1 VKIRIATRKS
11 PLALWQARWVANE
24 LKRIR
29 PGLDVEEIHIVTK
42 GDRIQDRPL
51 SEVGGKGLFVTEIE
65 DALRE
70 GRADLAVHSMK
81 DVPAEL
87 AEGLGISCVPVRE
100 DPRDVLVSNDGAG
113 LDDLEAFSKVGTSSL
128 RRQAQIRARR
138 NDVICEPVRGN
149 VDTRLRKLDE
159 GQYRAIVLAA
169 AGMRRLGLD
178 HRTHRVLT
186 VEECIP
192 AVGQGALGLET
203 RIDDR
208 AMLELLAPL
217 DHAET
222 RIAVEA
228 ERAYLARLEG
238 GCQLPLAAYARLTH
252 EGSRLRIDAL
262 VGSADGSQLITAGS
276 DRYLE
281 DQSPEGKLRVAYQVG
296 REIAEHML
304 QKGAGDML
312 EACRHL
318 ADARSWK
325 H

>member
-24 LKRIR
+24 LKRIN
-29 PGLDVEEIHIVTK
+29 PGLEVEELHIVTK

-87 AEGLGISCVPVRE
+87 AEGLGISCVPIRE

-113 LDDLEAFSKVGTSSL
+113 LDDLEAFSKIGTSSL

-222 RIAVEA
+222 RVAVEA

-262 VGSADGSQLITAGS
+262 VGSADGSMLITAGS

-281 DQSPEGKLRVAYQVG
+281 DQSPEGKMRVAYQVG
-296 REIAEHML
+296 REMAEHML
-304 QKGAGDML
+304 QKGAGEML
-312 EACRHL
+312 EASRHL
-318 ADARSWK
+318 ADARTWK